1 MLVEHGRALESSFL
15 QPEVLMNSLIASPV
29 SGSPHWGTVLTREEL
44 DTTSGGGVPLVG
56 WFIGAFIVSVGIGA
70 IDRILFGGCT
80 CR

>member
-1 MLVEHGRALESSFL
+1 MLVEHGRALKSPFL

-29 SGSPHWGTVLTREEL
+29 GGSPQWGTALTREEL
-44 DTTSGGGVPLVG
+44 DSTSGGAAPLLG
-56 WFIGAFIVSVGIGA
+56 WFVGAFIVSVGIGA